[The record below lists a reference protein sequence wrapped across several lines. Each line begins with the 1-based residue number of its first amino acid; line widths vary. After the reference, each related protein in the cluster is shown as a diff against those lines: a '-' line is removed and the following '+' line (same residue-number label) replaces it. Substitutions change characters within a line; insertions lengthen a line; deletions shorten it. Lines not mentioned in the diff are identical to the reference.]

1 LLQEEDEEEEAERGD
16 AEKDPACPVEQNQP
30 KQGTAA
36 TQEDVPAEPPSDDDD
51 NILPNPSYLP
61 TIADIDHDHY
71 LERLGA
77 EFDRRVKKMKTEI
90 KNLPDPVSG
99 EKLAKGA
106 LSLNVDLGDLKKCLL
121 DMGVILS
128 PEATE
133 MGGSR

>member
-1 LLQEEDEEEEAERGD
+1 LQEDDDEEEAERGE
-16 AEKDPACPVEQNQP
+16 AEKDPACPVEQDQP
-30 KQGTAA
+30 KQGAA
-36 TQEDVPAEPPSDDDD
+36 TQEDAPAEPPSSDED
-51 NILPNPSYLP
+51 IIPNPSYVP
-61 TIADIDHDHY
+61 TVADIDHDHY